1 MKNNHLN
8 LILLLI
14 TAIFLLYSCNT
25 EEPTQQYTTAIRN
38 TSNKP
43 LNILILGDSI
53 GRNTPVYDTLVN
65 TTLNSNEIAF
75 KKSYRSS
82 GFNGMKVIMYYVKVT
97 FLDNNKGYIC
107 EKDSLNNLCF
117 KNKVALTEI
126 YYEKDFTHENGV
138 YYYDITQEDY
148 ENAHE
153 LQ

>member
-1 MKNNHLN
+1 MKNV
-8 LILLLI
+8 LLTLPVL
-14 TAIFLLYSCNT
+14 FCVSCTT

-43 LNILILGDSI
+43 LHILILGDSI

-107 EKDSLNNLCF
+107 EKDSVNNLCF
-117 KNKVALTEI
+117 ENKVSLTEV
-126 YYEKDFTHENGV
+126 YYEKDFTFDNGV
-138 YYYDITQEDY
+138 YYYDITQQDY

>member
-43 LNILILGDSI
+43 LHILILGDSI

-107 EKDSLNNLCF
+107 EKDSVNNLCF
-117 KNKVALTEI
+117 ENKVSLTEV
-126 YYEKDFTHENGV
+126 YYEKDFTFENGV

-148 ENAHE
+148 ENAHV
-153 LQ
+153 LP